1 MKYLL
6 LASHATF
13 AAGLEGALHML
24 LGERPFVLAC
34 GMEEGMTPQE
44 FEAHVEETLAG
55 VGPEDEVVLLGD
67 IAGGARGNG
76 HVPVDSARLESDF
89 AHDGGRRVQKRTR
102 VASVRGAAAINP
114 LPLFQSVWLVGE
126 GACNLIPSSYYELSK
141 QRSVRRCHA

>member
-67 IAGGARGNG
+67 IAGGSPLKVVAVVLERKALTNKTVTFGGANL
-76 HVPVDSARLESDF
+76 PMAISAVMGIEDELGLD
-89 AHDGGRRVQKRTR
+89 AIHD
-102 VASVRGAAAINP
+102 AMLADGAAA
-114 LPLFQSVWLVGE
+114 
-126 GACNLIPSSYYELSK
+126 
-141 QRSVRRCHA
+141 VREV

>member
-67 IAGGARGNG
+67 IAGGSPLKVVAVVLERKGLTNKTVTFG
-76 HVPVDSARLESDF
+76 GANLPMAISAVMGIEDELGLD
-89 AHDGGRRVQKRTR
+89 AIHD
-102 VASVRGAAAINP
+102 AMLADGAAA
-114 LPLFQSVWLVGE
+114 
-126 GACNLIPSSYYELSK
+126 
-141 QRSVRRCHA
+141 VREV

>member
-67 IAGGARGNG
+67 IAGGSPLKVVAVVLERKGLTNKTVTFG
-76 HVPVDSARLESDF
+76 GANLPMAISAVMGIEDELDLDAIRDAML
-89 AHDGGRRVQKRTR
+89 ADGT
-102 VASVRGAAAINP
+102 AAVRE
-114 LPLFQSVWLVGE
+114 V
-126 GACNLIPSSYYELSK
+126 
-141 QRSVRRCHA
+141 